1 MKTHSKQLPPLQK
14 PVLTIRS
21 RNRSLQIIREG
32 VFFIIFIF
40 AIGLGAIFT
49 GSNLLYLVLA
59 MCMSLLVVSGIL
71 SELALKKIT
80 VKSTLPPT
88 VYAGDFFS
96 ICLEITNEKKYFS
109 SYCLRV
115 SPALSGSVPLEGE
128 IDSYFFH
135 LPPERNE
142 KKNLLV
148 KAGKR
153 GSLQIKGFQISTG
166 FPFGFF
172 RKTKFLPIADETIV
186 FPFIQP
192 VQLPFASDASQDEQ
206 GIVRHQGD
214 EIVALREYSE
224 GDPLNA
230 VHWKSSAKTGNLR
243 VKDFR
248 ASGHQSFTIFLNL
261 HDPQTNR
268 QVPGPVL
275 EKRINEAAS
284 LTYNLIRKGNEV
296 SLKSEGQVQIPFG
309 NSELHLERIM
319 RFLACI
325 GLKRQEH

>member
-1 MKTHSKQLPPLQK
+1 MW
-14 PVLTIRS
+14 
-21 RNRSLQIIREG
+21 EG
-32 VFFIIFIF
+32 VFFIILIF

-59 MCMSLLVVSGIL
+59 MCMSLLVCSGIL
-71 SELALKKIT
+71 SELALNKIS
-80 VKSTLPPT
+80 VKSTLPSS
-88 VYAGDFFS
+88 VYAGDLFS
-96 ICLEITNEKKYFS
+96 ICLKIANEKKYFS

-115 SPALSGSVPLEGE
+115 SPALSDSIQLEGE
-128 IDSYFFH
+128 IESYLFQ

-142 KKNLLV
+142 EINLLV

-153 GSLQIKGFQISTG
+153 GVLQIKGSQISTG

-172 RKTKFLPIADETIV
+172 RKTKFLLMTDETIV

-206 GIVRHQGD
+206 GVVRHQGD

-224 GDPLNA
+224 GDPMNT
-230 VHWKSSAKTGNLR
+230 VHWKSSAKTGKLR

-268 QVPGPVL
+268 QVPGPIL

-296 SLKSEGQVQIPFG
+296 SLKTEGQFQISFG

-325 GLKRQEH
+325 GLEKK

>member
-1 MKTHSKQLPPLQK
+1 MKTHSKKLPSLQK
-14 PVLTIRS
+14 PPLTIRS
-21 RNRSLQIIREG
+21 RNRSLQIMREG

-71 SELALKKIT
+71 SELAINKIT
-80 VKSTLPPT
+80 VKNTLPST
-88 VYAGDFFS
+88 VYAGDLFS
-96 ICLEITNEKKYFS
+96 ICLKIANEKKYLS

-115 SPALSGSVPLEGE
+115 SPTLTDSVPLEGE
-128 IDSYFFH
+128 IDSYLFH
-135 LPPERNE
+135 LPPKRNE
-142 KKNLLV
+142 EINLLV
-148 KAGKR
+148 KSGKR
-153 GSLQIKGFQISTG
+153 GLLQIKGFQISTG

-172 RKTKFLPIADETIV
+172 RKTKFLPMADETIV

-206 GIVRHQGD
+206 GILRHQGD

-224 GDPLNA
+224 GDLINA

-248 ASGHQSFTIFLNL
+248 TSGHQSFTIFLNL
-261 HDPQTNR
+261 HDPQTSQ
-268 QVPGPVL
+268 QVPGPIL

-296 SLKSEGQVQIPFG
+296 SLKTERQAQIPFG

-325 GLKRQEH
+325 GLEKK